1 MKRKIIISLL
11 ALLMFFAF
19 GAVVSIQLISR
30 STIELEYILNLHQ
43 VEQMQRSLVSKLQT
57 VQSSLYSLNESL
69 PDENFISAN
78 IVNLNETAQQC
89 TSCHH
94 SPEIEKRLKN
104 IQMMIKEYSESINDF
119 RSIRSSGGTFK
130 KTKKDLISYG
140 NQILAAAANMSHNA
154 SNSLGEKTT
163 QALVNINHVRSTL
176 IITMITALVLAIIV
190 AIKLTRFIIRPVNAL
205 VTATRMISSGTLGT
219 TIRYKDGT
227 EFGELAEHFN
237 IMSKTVKD
245 GYEYIKKEVEE
256 RRQTEEALVKS
267 EKFLNTIFD
276 SIRDPFCIFDKA
288 HKIIRANEAYAE
300 LKQKS
305 SEELFGLKCHEAL
318 YDRDSKCKNCIVD
331 TTFRSKDPCAKDKL
345 VRLDDGTK
353 IWLDIYTY
361 PIYDEQGDVTCV
373 IEYIRD
379 VSERKRTEVALR
391 ESQERYALAARGTND
406 GMWDWDL
413 SSNCIYYSPRWKHM
427 LGLSENYFA
436 ESPDEWI
443 NRIHSDDRE
452 EVKSDIDAHIS
463 GNSAHFENEHRLL
476 HKDGTYRWMQVR
488 GLAVRSSTGRAYRIV
503 GSITDITERKE
514 AEQQLI
520 FDALHDAL
528 TGLPNRLLFMDRLR
542 HAIDRENRNTNYLF
556 AVLFMDIDRFKV
568 LNDSMG
574 HAVGDE
580 MLISVSQRLEEC
592 LRIGDT
598 VARFGGDEFAI
609 LLEDLKNEREAL
621 YITERINEKF
631 TMPFH
636 LQGQEL
642 YTSASIGIVFSST
655 GYGKPEH
662 LIRNADIAM
671 YHAKTNKSSLYEVF
685 NNEMYSDA
693 VARLEMETDLRI
705 AVKQKEFKLLYQPIV
720 SVTTGKIT
728 GLEAFIRWNHPI
740 HGIISPNRFI
750 PVGEDTGLIV
760 DVGEWVLE
768 EACQQ
773 LRLLH
778 NQLPSNNPLT
788 ISVNISSK
796 QLFPSLLKQI
806 QRILEE
812 TGLPPSSLILEITEI
827 MIMENADIVFPL
839 LFQLRKMD
847 IKLHI
852 DDFGTGY
859 SSLSYL
865 YDLPVDMLKIDQSFI
880 KRIGSHGENM
890 EIIEAITSLA
900 RNLNMGVIA
909 EGVEEANQLI
919 QLGKLNIK
927 YMQGYFFSK
936 PLDSVQI
943 ESLLQQDRGDAA
955 FNVTRPFIHHRNIL
969 KN

>member
-19 GAVVSIQLISR
+19 GAVISIQLISH
-30 STIELEYILNLHQ
+30 STIELDYILNLHQ
-43 VEQMQRSLVSKLQT
+43 IEQMRRSLVSEIQT
-57 VQSSLYSLNESL
+57 VQSNLYSLTESFSNENLTSV
-69 PDENFISAN
+69 N
-78 IVNLNETAQQC
+78 IVNLNETAQRC

-94 SPEIEKRLKN
+94 SPELDKSLKN
-104 IQMMIKEYSESINDF
+104 IQMMIKEYSDSIDDF
-119 RSIRSSGGTFK
+119 MSIGSSEGTFQQ
-130 KTKKDLISYG
+130 TKKELISFG
-140 NQILAAAANMSHNA
+140 NQILTSAANMSHSAN
-154 SNSLGEKTT
+154 NSLGEKTNK
-163 QALVNINHVRSTL
+163 ALVNINHVRSTL
-176 IITMITALVLAIIV
+176 IITMITTLILAIIV
-190 AIKLTRFIIRPVNAL
+190 AINLTQFIIKPVKAL
-205 VTATRMISSGTLGT
+205 VTATRLISSGELGT
-219 TIRYKDGT
+219 TIHYEDKN
-227 EFGELAEHFN
+227 EFGELAKHFN
-237 IMSKTVKD
+237 TMSKTVKD
-245 GYEYIKKEVEE
+245 GYENMNKEVEE
-256 RRQTEEALVKS
+256 RRQTEKALVKS
-267 EKFLNTIFD
+267 EKFLATIFD
-276 SIRDPFCIFDKA
+276 SIRDPFCIFDKEY
-288 HKIIRANEAYAE
+288 KIIRANQAYAE

-305 SEELFGLKCHEAL
+305 SDQLYGLKCYEAL
-318 YDRDSKCKNCIVD
+318 YGIDSKCKNCIVD

-345 VRLDDGTK
+345 ITLDDGTK

-361 PIYDEQGDVTCV
+361 PIYGERGDVTCV

-406 GMWDWDL
+406 GMWDWNLRSD
-413 SSNCIYYSPRWKHM
+413 SIYYSPRWKHM
-427 LGLSENYFA
+427 LGLSENYFT

-443 NRIHSDDRE
+443 NRIHPDDRE
-452 EVKSDIDAHIS
+452 EVKKDIDTHIS
-463 GNSAHFENEHRLL
+463 GSSAHFENEHRLL

-488 GLAVRSSTGRAYRIV
+488 GLAVRNNTGKAHRIV
-503 GSITDITERKE
+503 GSMTDITERKE

-574 HAVGDE
+574 HAIGDE

-621 YITERINEKF
+621 YITQRINEKF
-631 TMPFH
+631 TMPFL
-636 LQGQEL
+636 LQGQEI

-671 YHAKTNKSSLYEVF
+671 YHAKTNKNSLYKVF
-685 NNEMYSDA
+685 NNEMYSEA
-693 VARLEMETDLRI
+693 VARLEMETDLRA
-705 AVKQKEFKLLYQPIV
+705 AVKQRDFKLLYQPIV
-720 SVTTGKIT
+720 SVTKGKII
-728 GLEAFIRWNHPI
+728 GLEALIRWNHPI
-740 HGIISPNRFI
+740 HGSIIPNRFI
-750 PVGEDTGLIV
+750 PVAEDTGLIV
-760 DVGEWVLE
+760 DLGEWVIE
-768 EACQQ
+768 EACQE

-778 NQLPSNNPLT
+778 NQFPFNNPLT

-796 QLFPSLLKQI
+796 QLFPSLVTQI
-806 QRILEE
+806 KRILQE
-812 TGLPPSSLILEITEI
+812 TGLAPSSLILEITET

-839 LFQLRKMD
+839 LFQLREMGV
-847 IKLHI
+847 KLNI

-865 YDLPVDMLKIDQSFI
+865 YDLPVDMLKIDKSFI

-900 RNLNMGVIA
+900 RSLNMGVIA
-909 EGVEEANQLI
+909 EGVEEENQLI

-927 YMQGYFFSK
+927 YMQGHFFSK
-936 PLDSVQI
+936 PLDSAQV
-943 ESLLQQDRGDAA
+943 ESLLQQNRGGTA
-955 FNVTRPFIHHRNIL
+955 FSITRPSIHHRNVL

>member
-19 GAVVSIQLISR
+19 GAVISIQLISH
-30 STIELEYILNLHQ
+30 STIELDYILNLHQ
-43 VEQMQRSLVSKLQT
+43 IEQMRRSLVSEIQT
-57 VQSSLYSLNESL
+57 VQSNLYSLTESFSNENLTSV
-69 PDENFISAN
+69 N
-78 IVNLNETAQQC
+78 IVNLNETAQRC

-94 SPEIEKRLKN
+94 SPELDKSLKN
-104 IQMMIKEYSESINDF
+104 IQMMIKEYSDSIDDF
-119 RSIRSSGGTFK
+119 MSIGSSEGTFQQ
-130 KTKKDLISYG
+130 TKKELISFG
-140 NQILAAAANMSHNA
+140 NQILTSAANMSHSAN
-154 SNSLGEKTT
+154 NSLGEKTNK
-163 QALVNINHVRSTL
+163 ALVNINHVRSTL
-176 IITMITALVLAIIV
+176 IITMITTLILAIIV
-190 AIKLTRFIIRPVNAL
+190 AINLTQFIIKPVKAL
-205 VTATRMISSGTLGT
+205 VTATRLISSGELGT
-219 TIRYKDGT
+219 TIHYEDKN
-227 EFGELAEHFN
+227 EFGELAKHFN
-237 IMSKTVKD
+237 TMSKTVKD
-245 GYEYIKKEVEE
+245 GYENMNKEVEE
-256 RRQTEEALVKS
+256 RRQTEKALVKS
-267 EKFLNTIFD
+267 EKFLATIFD
-276 SIRDPFCIFDKA
+276 SIRDPFCIFDKEY
-288 HKIIRANEAYAE
+288 KIIRANQAYAE

-305 SEELFGLKCHEAL
+305 SDQLYGLKCYEAL
-318 YDRDSKCKNCIVD
+318 YGIDSKCKNCIVD

-345 VRLDDGTK
+345 ITLDDGTK

-361 PIYDEQGDVTCV
+361 PIYGERGDVTCV

-406 GMWDWDL
+406 GMWDWNLRSD
-413 SSNCIYYSPRWKHM
+413 SIYYSPRWKHM
-427 LGLSENYFA
+427 LGLSENYFT

-443 NRIHSDDRE
+443 NRIHPDDRE
-452 EVKSDIDAHIS
+452 EVKKDIDTHIS
-463 GNSAHFENEHRLL
+463 GSSAHFENEHRLL

-488 GLAVRSSTGRAYRIV
+488 GLAVRNNTGKAHRIV
-503 GSITDITERKE
+503 GSMTDITERKE

-574 HAVGDE
+574 HAIGDE

-621 YITERINEKF
+621 YITQRINEKF
-631 TMPFH
+631 TMPFL
-636 LQGQEL
+636 LQGQEI

-671 YHAKTNKSSLYEVF
+671 YHAKTNKNSLYKVF
-685 NNEMYSDA
+685 NNEMYSEA
-693 VARLEMETDLRI
+693 VARLEMETDLRA
-705 AVKQKEFKLLYQPIV
+705 AVKQRDFKLLYQPIV
-720 SVTTGKIT
+720 SVTKGKII
-728 GLEAFIRWNHPI
+728 GLEALIRWNHPI
-740 HGIISPNRFI
+740 HGSIIPNRFI
-750 PVGEDTGLIV
+750 PVAEDTGLIV
-760 DVGEWVLE
+760 DLGEWVIE
-768 EACQQ
+768 EACQE

-778 NQLPSNNPLT
+778 NQFPFNNPLT

-796 QLFPSLLKQI
+796 QLFPSLVTQI
-806 QRILEE
+806 KGILQE
-812 TGLPPSSLILEITEI
+812 TGLAPSSLILEITET

-839 LFQLRKMD
+839 LFQLREMGV
-847 IKLHI
+847 KLNI

-865 YDLPVDMLKIDQSFI
+865 YDLPVDMLKIDKSFI

-900 RNLNMGVIA
+900 RSLNMGVIA
-909 EGVEEANQLI
+909 EGVEEENQLI

-927 YMQGYFFSK
+927 YMQGHFFSK
-936 PLDSVQI
+936 PLDSAQV
-943 ESLLQQDRGDAA
+943 ESLLQQNRGGTA
-955 FNVTRPFIHHRNIL
+955 FSITRPSIHHRNVL